1 MRHYLELFS
10 GMQNLLRKKAHYL
23 KSDCSKAHSLLGWQ
37 PQWSIGEPIEKAIAE
52 IAKSTAPIL
61 VEVFMPYETECRSRL
76 SFGLKLD
83 EQSPKLDSKYTS

>member
-37 PQWSIGEPIEKAIAE
+37 PQWSIGKTIEKITAWHKAHLAGENMQAYTVNE
-52 IAKSTAPIL
+52 INAYTAT
-61 VEVFMPYETECRSRL
+61 VN
-76 SFGLKLD
+76 
-83 EQSPKLDSKYTS
+83 